1 MTEEASLLCASV
13 VKPGLSVTCLSV
25 TSGSTDSTSLVQVLF
40 YAVTSVIKFGGED
53 HFLRLVVNY
62 SYSGGSAAGVYL
74 QAQLRSNRPFYRIL
88 KDDCKGVHAVYS
100 RLTFPQKYACSC
112 RMCWM

>member
-25 TSGSTDSTSLVQVLF
+25 TSGSTNSTSLVQVLF
-40 YAVTSVIKFGGED
+40 YDVTSVIKLSCEN

-62 SYSGGSAAGVYL
+62 SHSGGSAAGVDL
-74 QAQLRSNRPFYRIL
+74 
-88 KDDCKGVHAVYS
+88 
-100 RLTFPQKYACSC
+100 
-112 RMCWM
+112 